1 MNIENPTLIQQLFQE
16 YVNAGGRPLVTAFR
30 VHLESLIKKDIIAQH
45 LTQRSSRKAFP
56 EAHTWRDDLN
66 ARFGGRGAKWQ
77 FVSLEEI
84 APTLDRFDEEGID
97 TSEYRMW
104 TQSQG
109 KAWIRYLK
117 PRILNGQNVAAFTV
131 HTLGS
136 TIFQPHQLHFIP
148 VDRLDET
155 ITPLDGTP
163 FSHKLEESITISDED
178 PVVEDTLEDTEVDD
192 DDLIG

>member
-1 MNIENPTLIQQLFQE
+1 MNIDNPTLIQQLFQE
-16 YVNAGGRPLVTAFR
+16 FVSNGGKPQITSFR
-30 VHLESLIKKDIIAQH
+30 THLEGLMKNEIKP
-45 LTQRSSRKAFP
+45 LCGSSRRLAP
-56 EAHTWRDDLN
+56 GAHDWRDELN

-84 APTLDRFDEEGID
+84 APTLDGFDEEGID
-97 TSEYRMW
+97 TTEYRMW

-117 PRILNGQNVAAFTV
+117 PRIVNGQNVAAFTV

-155 ITPLDGTP
+155 ITPLGGTP

>member
-1 MNIENPTLIQQLFQE
+1 MNIDNPTLIQQLFQDF
-16 YVNAGGRPLVTAFR
+16 VTNGGKPQITSFR
-30 VHLESLIKKDIIAQH
+30 THLEGLMKNEIKP
-45 LTQRSSRKAFP
+45 LCGSSRRLAP
-56 EAHTWRDDLN
+56 GAHDWRDELN

-97 TSEYRMW
+97 TTEYRMW

-117 PRILNGQNVAAFTV
+117 PRIVNGQNVAAFTV

-155 ITPLDGTP
+155 ITPLGGTP

-178 PVVEDTLEDTEVDD
+178 PIVEDTQEDTEVSD

>member
-1 MNIENPTLIQQLFQE
+1 MNTDNPTLIQQLFQE
-16 YVNAGGRPLVTAFR
+16 FVSNGGKPQITSFR
-30 VHLESLIKKDIIAQH
+30 THLEGLMKNEIKP
-45 LTQRSSRKAFP
+45 LCGSSRRLAP
-56 EAHTWRDDLN
+56 GAHDWRDDLN

-97 TSEYRMW
+97 TTEYRMW

-117 PRILNGQNVAAFTV
+117 PRILNGQNVVAFTV

>member
-1 MNIENPTLIQQLFQE
+1 MNTDNPTLIQQLFQE
-16 YVNAGGRPLVTAFR
+16 FVSNGGKPQITSFR
-30 VHLESLIKKDIIAQH
+30 THLEGLMKNEIKP
-45 LTQRSSRKAFP
+45 LCGSSRRLAP
-56 EAHTWRDDLN
+56 GAHDWRDDLN

-97 TSEYRMW
+97 TTEYRMW